1 MRKTPFKPFNKHVIS
16 SCTKDLRKI
25 FTSMRTVM
33 VKEEKKV
40 SFSELLRKLYQRSG
54 ARCEGYRL
62 GLDCVVRLTEDLE
75 PLIHHID
82 GNPRNNEISNLVLL
96 CPNCHSEIMEL
107 LSEKRRKTYVKKVV
121 KGLGKHYFGNRNS

>member
-1 MRKTPFKPFNKHVIS
+1 
-16 SCTKDLRKI
+16 
-25 FTSMRTVM
+25 M
-33 VKEEKKV
+33 VKGEKKV
-40 SFSELLRKLYQRSG
+40 SVSELLRKLYQRSG

-82 GNPRNNEISNLVLL
+82 SNPRNNEISNLVLL
-96 CPNCHSEIMEL
+96 CPKCHSKVIEL

-121 KGLGKHYFGNRNS
+121 QGLGKHYFGNRRS